1 MDTVDAAHAEPV
13 RKRNRV
19 SQNGIDH
26 TLTVDDT
33 AAFAALLRAQG
44 ALGPARTAPGQAQF
58 LAFFEAI
65 DTFAYNAYTRITNP
79 RLEGWVDQLYA
90 PLIGTRTCY
99 GISAAGMYVLYVYA
113 QFTKACFRHG
123 APVHWP
129 TDQTIIDYWHSRGGR
144 EPCPSFFGTHFL
156 PSANPW
162 NFFGTSG
169 TGMWKPPAQ
178 PMAFLDAMSKD
189 IDILNAALQAAGKCT
204 STVALFIDEGLG
216 TCTEPECVVEFE
228 QSRFDPAHW
237 TDAGTFTAN
246 LARAP
251 LWQEQRDD
259 VTGMLRPEALD
270 GDDYLFL
277 LYLLVALSSG
287 DARNRQLAQRIACAD
302 ASSSEYPNDTFANL
316 LVYLTLLNLADPAG
330 DYAWT
335 NTQLQAHVATLV
347 GAVTGTDPASQ
358 ALKAALTRHGK
369 VLRSDTSYP
378 MHDPYCPSVGF
389 NRRVSDTLF
398 ALDEARATLK

>member
-1 MDTVDAAHAEPV
+1 M
-13 RKRNRV
+13 
-19 SQNGIDH
+19 SQTGIDH
-26 TLTVDDT
+26 TLTADDT
-33 AAFAALLRAQG
+33 AAFATLLRAQG

-65 DTFAYNAYTRITNP
+65 DTFAYNTYTRITNP
-79 RLEGWVDQLYA
+79 SVKGWVDQLYP
-90 PLIGTRTCY
+90 PLIQTRTCY

-113 QFTKACFRHG
+113 QFTKACFRDK
-123 APVHWP
+123 PEFWP
-129 TDQTIIDYWHSRGGR
+129 ADTSIVDYWLSRGGV
-144 EPCPSFFGTHFL
+144 EKPDFGTHCL
-156 PSANPW
+156 SSASPW
-162 NFFGTSG
+162 NFFA
-169 TGMWKPPAQ
+169 GMWRPPAQ
-178 PMAFLDAMSKD
+178 PMAFFYALCKD
-189 IDILNAALQAAGKCT
+189 VDVLNAALQTAGKST
-204 STVALFIDEGLG
+204 PTVALFVSQGLG
-216 TCTEPECVVEFE
+216 TCEKPECVIQFE
-228 QSRFDPAHW
+228 QSLFDPAHW

-259 VTGMLRPEALD
+259 VAGMLRPDALD

-277 LYLLVALSSG
+277 LYLLVALSAG
-287 DARNRQLAQRIACAD
+287 DARSRQLAQRIACAD
-302 ASSSEYPNDTFANL
+302 ASSSEYPNDAFANV

-335 NTQLQAHVATLV
+335 NTQLQAHVATL
-347 GAVTGTDPASQ
+347 GGLVTGTDPASQ

-378 MHDPYCPSVGF
+378 MHDPYCPSIGF